1 MLDGEVQLLLD
12 LMEQAEKDGRPKLH
26 TLPYAKG
33 RAEVDKMSENS
44 EAEPP
49 EVAAAI
55 DGTIAVLGAT
65 LKVRRYRPFGVEGGS
80 LPTLIYYHGGGWVI
94 GNIET
99 HDSIRWPRSAT
110 SATTPPSSRPIPHGS
125 RSAAIRPAATSR
137 P

>member
-33 RAEVDKMSENS
+33 RAEVDKMSEGC

-49 EVAAAI
+49 EVAAVV
-55 DGTIAVLGAT
+55 DGTIPVPGAA
-65 LKVRRYRPFGVEGGS
+65 LKVRRYRPLGVEGKS

-99 HDSIRWPRSAT
+99 HDSTCRRIANK
-110 SATTPPSSRPIPHGS
+110 SR
-125 RSAAIRPAATSR
+125 
-137 P
+137 